1 MDRDQAFAFLGLS
14 EDATHEDIQSRVDA
28 RRRQLE
34 LRLHAAT
41 TPEQRRLLERSLNE
55 LEEVRALA
63 LLDPRDP
70 AAGLP
75 GGAGISLKP
84 GTLLG
89 DRYVVKQRIGSGE
102 RGAVFRALDLTWG
115 KDVALK
121 ALLPTALLVP
131 GTMERLAGILRRH
144 LGYTHGSIA
153 AIYSLGRADH
163 ITFIASELVE
173 GETLRQH
180 MLRQR
185 GGAGLTAAGI
195 ERLIAPICAALTYA
209 ADRAPHLNL
218 KPENIIVTAEGAVK
232 LTDFG
237 LDEVVT
243 VIPRGRSRAMTD
255 QRRFRAPEQ
264 IRRGRN
270 LTASPEAVDSR
281 ADQYAVGALVYFLAT
296 GDAPLADTA
305 DLGTRR
311 PDLPGAMVAAVR
323 RALSAEADARFD
335 SIVALRSALFAE
347 EVPRVH
353 KFARAATI
361 AVAILGIGAA
371 VVWEL
376 KPSLLDRV
384 RQGVSWMT
392 DGRAEQQQAFALR
405 KRADELKGRLQGAER
420 ALRSQLREARRAVQV
435 RDTVA
440 GAADM
445 TELRRNLDMLE
456 SLSELT
462 VPQVFNSPDLLNA
475 YNLLALAADH
485 LNGLR
490 YRDAV
495 AALSGAE
502 AVMTARLADLREAE
516 RLTRARYGMEGPGDI
531 SAADLDSPEKLRAQ
545 WDVAVAERRRF
556 ALALDQGM
564 ALIPGGAFIMGDQ
577 SGGGSR
583 AELPAHRVEV
593 GAFKIGRTPVTRG
606 EFMACVEVGVCR
618 AEAIGATGHAEP
630 TLPMTGVSWIDAQ
643 DYVGWLRTR
652 TGEQYRL
659 PSEAE
664 WEYAAR
670 AGVMTAY
677 PWGDAVDRN
686 RANCGGCGSAWDR
699 SGPAPVA
706 SFAANAFGLYDVIGN
721 VWQWTADC
729 WYRDYSSAPATG
741 VPREEA
747 LCQQRVLRGGSWD
760 NDAWMARLSYRA
772 NAAATLRQDLN
783 GFRVAKSVE

>member
-14 EDATHEDIQSRVDA
+14 EDATHDDIQSRVDA

-34 LRLHAAT
+34 LRLRAAA

-75 GGAGISLKP
+75 GGAGIAVKP
-84 GTLLG
+84 GMLLG
-89 DRYVVKQRIGSGE
+89 DRYVIKQRIGSGE

-131 GTMERLAGILRRH
+131 GTMDRLANILRRH
-144 LGYTHGSIA
+144 LGYTHSAIA
-153 AIYSLGRADH
+153 AIYSLGRAEY

-180 MLRQR
+180 MMRQR
-185 GGAGLTAAGI
+185 GGAGLPAAAI
-195 ERLIAPICAALTYA
+195 ERLIAPICLALTYA
-209 ADRAPHLNL
+209 ADREPHLNL

-264 IRRGRN
+264 IRRARN
-270 LTASPEAVDSR
+270 LTASPEPVDSR

-305 DLGTRR
+305 DLGHRR
-311 PDLPGAMVAAVR
+311 PDLPSTMVAAVK
-323 RALSAEADARFD
+323 RALSSEADARFE
-335 SIVALRSALFAE
+335 SVTALRAALFEE
-347 EVPRVH
+347 EVPRAH
-353 KFARAATI
+353 KLARAAMI
-361 AVAILGIGAA
+361 AVAVLGLGGAI
-371 VVWEL
+371 VWEL
-376 KPSLLDRV
+376 RPTLLERV
-384 RQGVSWMT
+384 RQSLSWVN

-405 KRADELKGRLQGAER
+405 KRADELKGRLQAAER
-420 ALRSQLREARRAVQV
+420 ALRSRLREARRAVQL
-435 RDTVA
+435 RDTVS
-440 GAADM
+440 GPADM
-445 TELRRNLDMLE
+445 ADLRRDLDMLE
-456 SLSELT
+456 NLSELA

-485 LNGLR
+485 LNALR

-516 RLTRARYGMEGPGDI
+516 RLTRARFGMEGPGDI

-545 WDVAVAERRRF
+545 WDATVAERRGF

-577 SGGGSR
+577 NGGGSR
-583 AELPAHRVEV
+583 AELPAHHVEL

-606 EFMACVEVGVCR
+606 EFTACVDAGICR
-618 AEAIGATGHAEP
+618 AEALTATGRAEP

-643 DYVGWLRTR
+643 DYVGWLRAR

-670 AGVMTAY
+670 AGAKTAY

-686 RANCGGCGSAWDR
+686 RANCAGCGSAWDR
-699 SGPAPVA
+699 AGPAPVA
-706 SFAANAFGLYDVIGN
+706 SFAANAFGLHDVVGN

-741 VPREEA
+741 AAREEA

-772 NAAATLRQDLN
+772 NAAAVLRQDLN
-783 GFRVAKSVE
+783 GFRVAKSVD

>member
-34 LRLHAAT
+34 LRLRAAT

-75 GGAGISLKP
+75 GGAGISLKT

-115 KDVALK
+115 KDIALK

-131 GTMERLAGILRRH
+131 GTMDRLAHILRRH
-144 LGYTHGSIA
+144 LGYTHSSIA

-163 ITFIASELVE
+163 ITFIASELIE

-180 MLRQR
+180 MMRQR
-185 GGAGLTAAGI
+185 GGVGLTAAGI

-264 IRRGRN
+264 IRRARN
-270 LTASPEAVDSR
+270 LASSPEHVDSR

-296 GDAPLADTA
+296 GDAPLADTG
-305 DLGTRR
+305 DLGHRR
-311 PDLPGAMVAAVR
+311 PDLPATMVAAVR
-323 RALSAEADARFD
+323 RALSTEAEARFEN
-335 SIVALRSALFAE
+335 VAVLRAALFE
-347 EVPRVH
+347 EELPRVH
-353 KFARAATI
+353 KLARIAMV
-361 AVAILGIGAA
+361 AVAVLGLGAA
-371 VVWEL
+371 ILWEL
-376 KPSLLDRV
+376 KPSLLERV
-384 RQGVSWMT
+384 RLGLSWLN

-405 KRADELKGRLQGAER
+405 KRAEDMKGRLQAAER
-420 ALRSQLREARRAVQV
+420 ALRSRLRDARRAVQL
-435 RDTVA
+435 RDTA
-440 GAADM
+440 PGTADM
-445 TELRRNLDMLE
+445 SDLRRNLDMLE
-456 SLSELT
+456 NLSELA

-475 YNLLALAADH
+475 YNLLTLAADH
-485 LNGLR
+485 LNALR
-490 YRDAV
+490 YKDAV
-495 AALSGAE
+495 AALSSAE

-516 RLTRARYGMEGPGDI
+516 RLTRARFGLEGPGDI
-531 SAADLDSPEKLRAQ
+531 TAANLDSQEKLRGQ
-545 WDVAVAERRRF
+545 WDAAVVERRRF

-564 ALIPGGAFIMGDQ
+564 ALIPGGAFVMGDQ
-577 SGGGSR
+577 GGGGSR
-583 AELPAHRVEV
+583 AELPAHRVEM

-606 EFMACVEVGVCR
+606 EFVACVDAGACRPEVIAETGR
-618 AEAIGATGHAEP
+618 AGL
-630 TLPMTGVSWIDAQ
+630 TLPATGVSWLDAQ
-643 DYVGWLRTR
+643 DYVGWLRLR

-670 AGVMTAY
+670 AGAATAY
-677 PWGDAVDRN
+677 PWGNTVDRN
-686 RANCGGCGSAWDR
+686 RATCAGCGSAWDR
-699 SGPAPVA
+699 AGPAPVA
-706 SFAANAFGLYDVIGN
+706 SFPANAFGLHDVVGN

-729 WYRDYSSAPATG
+729 WYRDYSTAPATG
-741 VPREEA
+741 APREEA

-772 NAAATLRQDLN
+772 NAAATLRQDIN
-783 GFRVAKSVE
+783 GFRVAKSVD